1 MTATG
6 SAPVTTKSTQA
17 ADYPVAT
24 DSFAPLMANSSTSYF
39 ESSNISRA
47 ETSARPF
54 QLTTESL
61 FHASGRP
68 VRTTQFTTFCSVR
81 MIRPLLLVVL
91 CSCSC
96 YRPSYSSDHW
106 PYYRSCCWS
115 SFCLASCCIVQ
126 AHHDLLPTGTLQRPE
141 SVANLW
147 NTRPVARGGSRGFG
161 RTPPPL

>member
-17 ADYPVAT
+17 ADYSVAT

-54 QLTTESL
+54 QLTYRVFVPS
-61 FHASGRP
+61 SGRE
-68 VRTTQFTTFCSVR
+68 VRTAGSVHHILFK
-81 MIRPLLLVVL
+81 MIHLLLLVVL

-96 YRPSYSSDHW
+96 YRPSYCSDHW
-106 PYYRSCCWS
+106 PYYHSCCWS
-115 SFCLASCCIVQ
+115 SFCLASCCIVH
-126 AHHDLLPTGTLQRPE
+126 AHHDLLPTGTLQRSK

-147 NTRPVARGGSRGFG
+147 NTTSNSCFTVRICI
-161 RTPPPL
+161 LE